1 MRAKNILACAS
12 SSLITGAILAY
23 ANLTPGLWPFALT
36 SSICFFTFIA
46 IALLYQE
53 FKSQNERGAAAD
65 EFMKSLARVSYYNS
79 SGIPIIGSIRR
90 ASGASSSKCVSRAL
104 YRTAARAESGETVF
118 NAISR
123 SIAEDETL
131 PRCLGECIKSGEKSI
146 DEAVALYYAGR
157 KEKSSIKSAMMAR
170 YSTYNMFLSTVAPS
184 FIIFSFIGSML
195 IAQGS
200 TTSGLM
206 SIALISGIP
215 ISYSAVSLISS
226 RGLSG

>member
-1 MRAKNILACAS
+1 VQNIIACAS
-12 SSLITGAILAY
+12 SAVITGTILAY
-23 ANLTPGLWPFALT
+23 ANQTPGIWPIALA

-53 FKSQNERGAAAD
+53 FRSQAERSEEAD

-79 SGIPIIGSIRR
+79 SGIPLAGSIRR
-90 ASGASSSKCVSRAL
+90 AALSSSKRVSRIL
-104 YRTAARAESGETVF
+104 RHTAGRVEAGETVF
-118 NAISR
+118 NAISG
-123 SIAEDETL
+123 ATGGDEKL
-131 PRCLGECIKSGEKSI
+131 SLCLGEYIKEGDKSI

-157 KEKSSIKSAMMAR
+157 KERSSVRSSMMAR
-170 YSTYNMFLSTVAPS
+170 YSTYNMFISTVAPS

-200 TTSGLM
+200 TASGLM

-215 ISYSAVSLISS
+215 ISYSLVSLVSS
-226 RGLSG
+226 RGLFG